1 VSVEKVKVIVGLG
14 KTGYACARYFMRH
27 GISFSVADDSL
38 SPAYLSRLRA
48 DIPLIEVLPI
58 DADAFVDADQ
68 IILSPGVPLSNES
81 IQMAVKSGLSV
92 TGDIAIFA
100 QETKKE
106 FVAITGTNG
115 KSTVTQLLAEM
126 AVASEKSV
134 GVGGNIGTPCLELLE
149 REVDLNILEVSS
161 YQLEVVDFLGANVAV
176 LLNLAPDHLDR
187 YQSNE
192 TYYQTKL
199 KIFRD
204 CKIAVIPRALKLE
217 LNLKQVVYSFGLDE
231 AETDYELGI
240 NVVDGTSYFSI
251 GKRALLSTDA
261 LGMKGR
267 HNWLNALAGLAAAYA
282 LGLSEDGM
290 IRALCSFKG
299 LPHRCQS
306 IGEFRH
312 IQFINDSKSTNPSS
326 TIAAIE
332 GLSGT
337 STALVLILGGV
348 AKGADIGQLR
358 DVIDRHVSTCLIY
371 GQDRELIKVMLGN
384 DVADIT
390 LFESL
395 GLLVDHLRNKTRG
408 GDLVLFSPACASFDQ
423 FDNFEHR
430 GEVFTQLI
438 ERYFS

>member
-1 VSVEKVKVIVGLG
+1 MSVEKVKVIVGLG
-14 KTGYACARYFMRH
+14 KTGYACAKYFMRH
-27 GISFSVADDSL
+27 GIAFSVADDSL
-38 SPAYLSRLRA
+38 NPTYLNRLRV
-48 DIPLIEVLPI
+48 DIPTIEVWPI
-58 DADAFVDADQ
+58 DEDTFLDADQ
-68 IILSPGVPLSNES
+68 IVLSPGVPLSNES

-106 FVAITGTNG
+106 FAAITGTNG

-126 AVASEKSV
+126 AIASGKSV

-149 REVDLNILEVSS
+149 REVELNIIEVSS
-161 YQLEVVDFLGANVAV
+161 YQLEVVDFLAANVAV

-192 TYYQTKL
+192 AYYQTKL
-199 KIFRD
+199 KIFHD
-204 CKIAVIPRALKLE
+204 CKIAVVPRAMKLE

-231 AETDYELGI
+231 PKTDYELGI
-240 NVVDGTSYFSI
+240 KVVDGVDYFSI
-251 GKRALLSTDA
+251 GNRPLLSIDELA
-261 LGMKGR
+261 LKGR

-282 LGLSEDGM
+282 LGLSEEGM
-290 IRALCSFKG
+290 MRALCSFKG

-306 IGEFRH
+306 IGEFHH

-332 GLSGT
+332 GLCSDNA
-337 STALVLILGGV
+337 ALVLILGGV
-348 AKGADIGQLR
+348 TKGADIGELR
-358 DVIDRHVSTCLIY
+358 DVIDKNVSICLIY
-371 GQDRELIKVMLGN
+371 GQDRELIKEMLGN
-384 DVADIT
+384 DVADIA
-390 LFESL
+390 LFENL
-395 GLLVDHLRNKTRG
+395 ELLVDRLQNKTRK

-438 ERYFS
+438 ERYYS